1 MNSWRI
7 KIQRAAKE
15 DLRSGYEFYNAQEF
29 GLGNYFYDCLM
40 SDIDALAYYGGV
52 HRQYHGFYKALS
64 SRFPYAIYYKL
75 SEGFVKVYAVC
86 WTLVGSLREM
96 TRALTSLAMNK
107 TGSAV

>member
-75 SEGFVKVYAVC
+75 SEGFVKVYAV
-86 WTLVGSLREM
+86 LDIRRKRKPARNDARLDESGDE
-96 TRALTSLAMNK
+96 
-107 TGSAV
+107 